1 MSFVCVDP
9 AFWGHG
15 AGSLLM
21 REVMAKAAAEGL
33 PVYLEATEEAVGM
46 YRRLGFEEVDGFE
59 MSIPSSPVAT
69 EPYELYRE
77 WCMVWH
83 PPPASGPE

>member
-9 AFWGHG
+9 AFWGNG
-15 AGSLLM
+15 AGPLLM
-21 REVMAKAAAEGL
+21 REVMGKAAAEGL
-33 PVYLEATEEAVGM
+33 PVYLEATEEAVSM

-59 MSIPSSPVAT
+59 MSIPPSLGS
-69 EPYELYRE
+69 EKPYELYRE

-83 PPPASGPE
+83 PPSPGRK